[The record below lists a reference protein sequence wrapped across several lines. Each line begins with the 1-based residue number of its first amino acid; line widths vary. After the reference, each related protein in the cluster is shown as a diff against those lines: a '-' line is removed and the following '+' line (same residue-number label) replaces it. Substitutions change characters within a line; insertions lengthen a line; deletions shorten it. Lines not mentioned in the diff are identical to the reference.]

1 MKNQKIIYWVLTV
14 LFAGF
19 MAFSGFGGVKPSEQS
34 IKFLHDGMGYPI
46 HFIQF
51 ISIAK
56 LVGAAALLLPIPKW
70 LKEWAY
76 AGMFFDL
83 LGAFWALTVTSGS
96 AAGGLFIVL
105 PLVVGGLSYYFWKRT
120 QA

>member
-1 MKNQKIIYWVLTV
+1 MKNKKILYWVLTV

-19 MAFSGFGGVKPSEQS
+19 MAYSGIGGVKPGTDA
-34 IKFLHDGMGYPI
+34 IKFLHEGMGYPI

-56 LVGAAALLLPIPKW
+56 IIGAVVLLAPVPRWI
-70 LKEWAY
+70 KEWAY

-83 LGAFWALTVTSGS
+83 LGAFWALTATSGGI
-96 AAGGLFIVL
+96 AGGAFIIL
-105 PLVVGGLSYYFWKRT
+105 PLVVGGLSYYLWKKREM
-120 QA
+120 